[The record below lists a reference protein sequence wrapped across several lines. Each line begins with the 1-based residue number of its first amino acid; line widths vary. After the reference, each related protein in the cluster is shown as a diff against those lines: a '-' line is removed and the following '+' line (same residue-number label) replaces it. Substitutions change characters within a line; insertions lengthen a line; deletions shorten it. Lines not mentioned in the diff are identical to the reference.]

1 MYLTLSIGISWSTQ
15 MYKKA
20 VDVFEEA
27 LKLDPTSDEIKKAL
41 RYVSSSSALVRLHLL
56 LLSAISHFNPKW
68 GHHPWVGAWV
78 SNKSQ
83 LFVPYVL
90 L

>member
-27 LKLDPTSDEIKKAL
+27 LKLDPTNDDIKKAI
-41 RYVSSSSALVRLHLL
+41 R
-56 LLSAISHFNPKW
+56 
-68 GHHPWVGAWV
+68 
-78 SNKSQ
+78 
-83 LFVPYVL
+83 
-90 L
+90 